1 MAAVHF
7 NFALAVWIYFF
18 QVATGQMLFS
28 WGPLGSYFTKY
39 QAPCNQMFANDMACM
54 SFERLYIFG
63 VISHCNQDT
72 LLDVEVRTG

>member
-1 MAAVHF
+1 MAAVHL

-54 SFERLYIFG
+54 SFGLLNAYIFSEYPTA
-63 VISHCNQDT
+63 IRTHC
-72 LLDVEVRTG
+72 LMLK